1 MFYPVQHITQT
12 AFGKFPFNIL
22 TACTHERYESSLA
35 KTGNNFYA
43 FFAEGFKPGWNAQYA
58 EVPNNYIIFDK
69 NKKENQI
76 LNHLRFDM
84 ILSQNKFGQYQIFN
98 QLQKQFHIPLISLEH
113 TLPMPSWDKDMLKKV
128 NDMRGD
134 INIFISDYSI
144 DRWNWERRTDTY
156 VINHALDTKLFCSG
170 NQERKNHILTVA
182 NDYIGRDW
190 CLNFTQYKEVCLDNK
205 LPVRPIG
212 DTKDFS
218 LPAKNTEDLV
228 NEYQTSR
235 IFLNT
240 AHISPIPTSLLEAMS
255 CGCAVVS
262 CNTCAVPEYIEHGV
276 NGFLANNNSEMLE
289 YLHILLQDEKLAT
302 KLGKAARKTIQKK
315 CSLDD
320 FVSKWNKIFQAAS
333 STIYL
338 G

>member
-12 AFGKFPFNIL
+12 AFSKFPFNIL

-43 FFAEGFKPGWNAQYA
+43 FFSEGFKPGWNTQFA
-58 EVPNNYIIFDK
+58 EVPENYVIFDK
-69 NKKENQI
+69 SRKENQI
-76 LNHLRFDM
+76 MPHLRFDM
-84 ILSQNKFGQYQIFN
+84 ILSQNRFGQYQIFN
-98 QLQKQFHIPLISLEH
+98 QLQKHFHVPLISLEH
-113 TLPMPSWDKDMLKKV
+113 TLPMPTWSSSMLNKV
-128 NDMRGD
+128 NEMRGD

-144 DRWNWERRTDTY
+144 EKWRWDRQDNTY
-156 VINHALDTKLFCSG
+156 VINHAIDSDLFCDE
-170 NQERKNHILTVA
+170 NKERKNHILTVA

-212 DTKDFS
+212 ETENFS
-218 LPAKNTEDLV
+218 LPTKNTNDLI

-240 AHISPIPTSLLEAMS
+240 AHVSPIPTSLLEAMS

-262 CNTCAVPEYIEHGV
+262 CNTCAIPEYIEHGV
-276 NGFLANNNSEMLE
+276 NGFLANDNNEMLE
-289 YLHILLQDEKLAT
+289 YLKILLKDENLSK
-302 KLGKAARKTIQKK
+302 KLGQAARKTIQKK
-315 CSLDD
+315 CSLND
-320 FVSKWNKIFQAAS
+320 FVSKWNRVFNTISKK
-333 STIYL
+333 IYL